1 MNAFSR
7 QDKAL
12 PSEVRNQ
19 IIEKWLSN
27 DGITNISRQSNLP
40 CETVRNI
47 VQSQG
52 SNSSLI
58 FASYF
63 GILIQFFSP
72 FVQNFSL
79 VIHYF
84 SSVLQY
90 LIQQLANWA

>member
-1 MNAFSR
+1 MRDCS
-7 QDKAL
+7 D
-12 PSEVRNQ
+12 VRNQ
-19 IIEKWLSN
+19 IIEKWLGN
-27 DGITNISRQSNLP
+27 DDIANISRQSNLP

-72 FVQNFSL
+72 FSKNFSL
-79 VIHYF
+79 VIQYF

-90 LIQQLANWA
+90 FILYHDKN